1 MSSLARSFL
10 PGFNAFKS
18 EIADRQIGERRMV
31 NMTEMGFD
39 GPSKFLPPRGSF
51 DPAEGTRSPF

>member
-31 NMTEMGFD
+31 NMTENGF
-39 GPSKFLPPRGSF
+39 
-51 DPAEGTRSPF
+51 